1 MPWQRRTERLILRRW
16 LDSDR
21 EPFAALNADEE
32 VRRYFVITLTREE
45 SDASVDRF
53 EAGFDSNG
61 YGLWAVERRDTGE
74 FIGFTGLN
82 PMPAGI
88 PGEGGVEVGW
98 RLARTHW
105 GHGFASE
112 AALES
117 LRFAFDELGLTHV
130 NSITAVANARS
141 RSVMERIGM
150 RQHEFFEHPVVPVG
164 NPLREHVRYV
174 VGSLP
179 S

>member
-21 EPFAALNADEE
+21 SPFAELNADEE
-32 VRRYFVITLTREE
+32 VRRHFVSTLSREE

-53 EAGFDSNG
+53 EAGFDSRG

-82 PMPAGI
+82 PMPSGV
-88 PGEGGVEVGW
+88 PGEGGVEIGW
-98 RLARTHW
+98 RLARAHW
-105 GHGFASE
+105 GHGFATE

-117 LRFAFDELGLTHV
+117 LRFAFDELGLSHV
-130 NSITAVANARS
+130 NSITALSNTRS

-150 RQHEFFEHPVVPVG
+150 TQHGLFEHPAVPVG

-174 VGSLP
+174 VGALP
-179 S
+179 